1 MVAKRKPKAASKQK
15 PKAKAKTT
23 TAKAKAPETKAANAA
38 TKATKAAPKAKK
50 APKST
55 TKVVTAKAAT
65 AKKATKAKAS
75 TGKAAMSKGSVGRAA
90 MSKASAGKATMSK
103 GSVGKASVGKASAG
117 KASAGKASAGKASS
131 RKSATKTKARAKAKR
146 PPAIA
151 KTQPVK
157 AQIRA
162 IVKLPAAKKSKT
174 TRRKSEPAFEPYT
187 ATQSEDYMNES
198 QRNHF
203 RNILLNWKHELME
216 GVDRTVVHMQEEAA
230 NYPDPTDRASQEE
243 EFALELKARDRERL
257 LIKKIDHTI
266 DLIDQDEYGFC
277 SSCGVEIGIRRLE
290 ARPTATQC
298 IDCKTLGEIKERQI
312 LG

>member
-1 MVAKRKPKAASKQK
+1 
-15 PKAKAKTT
+15 
-23 TAKAKAPETKAANAA
+23 
-38 TKATKAAPKAKK
+38 
-50 APKST
+50 
-55 TKVVTAKAAT
+55 
-65 AKKATKAKAS
+65 
-75 TGKAAMSKGSVGRAA
+75 MSKR
-90 MSKASAGKATMSK
+90 
-103 GSVGKASVGKASAG
+103 
-117 KASAGKASAGKASS
+117 SAGKASAGKASS